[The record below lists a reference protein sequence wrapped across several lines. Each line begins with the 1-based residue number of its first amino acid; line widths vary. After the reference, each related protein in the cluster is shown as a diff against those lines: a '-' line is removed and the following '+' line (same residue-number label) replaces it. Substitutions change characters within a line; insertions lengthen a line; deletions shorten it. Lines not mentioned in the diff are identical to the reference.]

1 MDGDNIMAI
10 VCHKVVPLEMAS
22 KFATKTLWLF
32 VKRGWMNKHLG

>member
-10 VCHKVVPLEMAS
+10 VCHKVVPQEMAS

-32 VKRGWMNKHLG
+32 VKGVG